1 MKKRIISMT
10 VTIMIIVA
18 AFPATTVISET
29 DETGLWL
36 RERDITD
43 EQLAEMVTNGEI
55 PQSTVRLNLSG
66 NQISDLT
73 PLIELTDLRSL
84 NLSANQITDLSPLS
98 QLTNLQIL
106 HLSSNKISDLTPLS
120 ELSNLHS
127 LSLSQNQIRDI
138 TPLSGLTNLGTCFGG
153 GVTLASNQITDITPL
168 ANLTNLGALDIHNN
182 LITDVT
188 PLANLTNLWIL
199 DLRNNQIEDVMPLV
213 WLTGLDS
220 FGLMLHGNPV
230 ASDTEQLAELRAA
243 RSRNAHRTTLTLG
256 HVLGTEP
263 YTVND
268 ALEILRYT
276 VGLPSV
282 LDNCTVA
289 VIAALIV
296 NEEVPDVRDALQILR
311 SVVGL
316 SSAFDEG

>member
-1 MKKRIISMT
+1 MKRILSLFVVI
-10 VTIMIIVA
+10 VIMMLFIPV
-18 AFPATTVISET
+18 VWVVESN
-29 DETGLWL
+29 
-36 RERDITD
+36 REVVVNRRDRGITN
-43 EQLAEMVTNGEI
+43 ERLAEMVAMGEI
-55 PQSTVRLNLSG
+55 PQNTNVLWLCRNPITDFSPLNLLPDLVVLRFSG
-66 NQISDLT
+66 GQLSDL
-73 PLIELTDLRSL
+73 
-84 NLSANQITDLSPLS
+84 
-98 QLTNLQIL
+98 
-106 HLSSNKISDLTPLS
+106 SS
-120 ELSNLHS
+120 
-127 LSLSQNQIRDI
+127 
-138 TPLSGLTNLGTCFGG
+138 LSGLTNLQELWLETNQITDISPLSGLTG
-153 GVTLASNQITDITPL
+153 LQHLILSNNQITDITPL
-168 ANLTNLGALDIHNN
+168 ANLTNLGHSMGALSLRDNQITDITPLANLTNLGVLDLQNN

-188 PLANLTNLWIL
+188 PLQNLTNLWWL
-199 DLRNNQIEDVMPLV
+199 DLRDNQIEDVMPLV

-220 FGLMLHGNPV
+220 QSLRLGGNPV
-230 ASDTEQLAELRAA
+230 ADDTEQLAALRAA

-316 SSAFDEG
+316 SSVFDE

>member
-1 MKKRIISMT
+1 MKKLKFILLLLAIT
-10 VTIMIIVA
+10 VTIA
-18 AFPATTVISET
+18 PLTLKNTSATSAVEILKHGGVYVGL
-29 DETGLWL
+29 TG
-36 RERDITD
+36 RGITD
-43 EQLAEMVTNGEI
+43 EQLAEMVANGEI
-55 PQSTVRLNLSG
+55 PQNVTEMCLGGNQITDISPLSQLTNLRDLNLNR

-73 PLIELTDLRSL
+73 PLSNLTNLGRNMGGLSL
-84 NLSANQITDLSPLS
+84 DNNQITDL
-98 QLTNLQIL
+98 
-106 HLSSNKISDLTPLS
+106 
-120 ELSNLHS
+120 
-127 LSLSQNQIRDI
+127 
-138 TPLSGLTNLGTCFGG
+138 
-153 GVTLASNQITDITPL
+153 TPL
-168 ANLTNLGALDIHNN
+168 ANLTNLGVLSLDNN

-188 PLANLTNLWIL
+188 PLQNLTNLWWL
-199 DLRNNQIEDVMPLV
+199 DLRDNQVEDVMPLV

-220 FGLMLHGNPV
+220 QSLVLRGNPV
-230 ASDTEQLAELRAA
+230 ASDTEQLAALRAA

-311 SVVGL
+311 SLVGL
-316 SSAFDEG
+316 SSAFDDG